1 MTSGLVVASNRGP
14 IGFDEDGTPTR
25 GSGGLVPSLRG
36 ALAHTK
42 ATWIAA
48 AITPGDRLR
57 AGIVADAIEGA
68 TVRLLDIPPEEFGP
82 YYNRLANRVLWFV
95 HHYLFDPPRTPVY
108 DRADGEAWDAYR
120 SVNRRFAEAI
130 AEEAAEGATVLVQD
144 YHLAVVPPML
154 RALRPDVAIGHFWHI
169 PFAGPDYLRLLPDS
183 WNRELMEGLL
193 GADLVGLQTKRW
205 ASAFAGCAR
214 SILGASANERR
225 VVLADRKVNIGV
237 FPIGVNPQDLAEAA
251 AAPEVRRARDDLKRW
266 AGDRTL
272 ILRVDRTELSKNVLR
287 GLAAF
292 EEVLDR
298 RADLRGRVVHLA
310 LLQPSRHDVPEYR
323 AYTEECVA
331 LAGRIQDRFGP
342 DVLRL
347 EISDDYPRTLAAY
360 ALYDVLVVNPVFDG
374 MNLVAREG
382 PVLNR
387 RDGVLVLSRN
397 AGAFEELGAMALG
410 VNPFD
415 IAETAAAIEAA
426 IAMKAEERTQ
436 RARKL
441 KRLARGKTP
450 ERWLETQLRAL
461 RAGR

>member
-1 MTSGLVVASNRGP
+1 MTAALVVASNRGP
-14 IGFDEDGTPTR
+14 ITFDEDGMPRR
-25 GSGGLVPSLRG
+25 GSGGLVPALRG

-48 AITPGDRLR
+48 AISPGDRAR
-57 AGIVADAIEGA
+57 SGMVADAVEGA
-68 TVRLLDIPPEEFGP
+68 SVRLLDIPPEEFGP

-95 HHYLFDPPRTPVY
+95 HHYLFDAPRTPVY
-108 DRADGEAWDAYR
+108 DQADDEAWDAYR

-205 ASAFAGCAR
+205 ASAFAACAR
-214 SILGASANERR
+214 STLGASASERR
-225 VVLADRKVNIGV
+225 VVRDERTVKIGV
-237 FPIGVNPQDLAEAA
+237 FPIGVNPDDLAEAA
-251 AAPEVRRARDDLKRW
+251 ASPDVRAAREALKRW
-266 AGDRTL
+266 LGDRTL
-272 ILRVDRTELSKNVLR
+272 VLRVDRTELSKNVLR
-287 GLAAF
+287 GLLAY
-292 EEVLDR
+292 EELLSR
-298 RADLRGRVVHLA
+298 RPDLAERIVHLA

-323 AYTEECVA
+323 VYTEECVA
-331 LAGRIQDRFGP
+331 LAARIEERFGP

-347 EISDDYPRTLAAY
+347 EISDDYARTLAAY
-360 ALYDVLVVNPVFDG
+360 TLYDVLVVNPVFDG

-397 AGAFEELGAMALG
+397 AGAFEELGSAAIG

-415 IAETAAAIEAA
+415 VAETTAA
-426 IAMKAEERTQ
+426 IATAVDLPASERKE
-436 RARKL
+436 RA
-441 KRLARGKTP
+441 KRLRRAARGKTP
-450 ERWLETQLRAL
+450 GRWLDAQLKAL
-461 RAGR
+461 R